1 MFTVKSM
8 WEREENEDQELRGAQ
23 FHFRREL
30 EFGDM
35 LPALG
40 AGLAL
45 GLAGMYV
52 VRLLLQRTPLSPDPD
67 VLMVGE
73 RGTIV
78 RRPATRTGDDGR

>member
-1 MFTVKSM
+1 M
-8 WEREENEDQELRGAQ
+8 WEHEENEDRELRGAE
-23 FHFRREL
+23 FHYRREL
-30 EFGDM
+30 GFGDM

-40 AGLAL
+40 AGVAL

-67 VLMVGE
+67 VLSVGE

-78 RRPATRTGDDGR
+78 RRPVRRAGADGR